1 MGSSLE
7 FKDLISI
14 VMKRWKILLIIPIV
28 CGLIGFS
35 ISYFILTP
43 VYRVQADLLVN
54 QTITDQDQPAT
65 TDVEM
70 NLRLIETYQFI
81 INSSRVRELVR
92 DQLAGDYQ
100 PEEFGKK
107 FSVETSPDT
116 QIISLYAEDSDP
128 EIASDMV
135 NLYASIAQKE
145 ISELMQLDNVRLL
158 TEAKAE
164 NFPVPVQPTPAL
176 YTIISFMAG
185 AGLALI
191 YITLSA
197 YFNTK
202 IHTRQDVERYL
213 GVPLL
218 GSIGMFS
225 KREGK
230 YQDGKQDFFQL
241 ISRTNKNKPDL
252 ESFRTLRTNIQFQRS
267 VKKLSSI
274 LVTSTQKNE
283 GKTVSAG
290 NLAIAMALDDK
301 KTVLIDADLRKLSW
315 SSPDDNDLNAGLT
328 HYLSGSMKMED
339 MLIDTS
345 IPNLSMINSGPLP
358 PNPTEL
364 IASSRMDQL
373 LSELEGTFDIIIID
387 SPPMVFSDAAVLAAK
402 VDGSVFI
409 SSAGT
414 TKVAHAQQAI
424 KQLKTVHAT
433 ILGAVLNNKKEKK
446 KAASY

>member
-1 MGSSLE
+1 MGSSLQ

-14 VMKRWKILLIIPIV
+14 VMKRWKILLITPIV
-28 CGLIGFS
+28 CAMIGFA
-35 ISYFILTP
+35 ISYYVLTP

-54 QTITDQDQPAT
+54 QTITDQDQSAT

-81 INSSRVRELVR
+81 INSSRVRELVLDR
-92 DQLAGDYQ
+92 LAGDYQ
-100 PEEFGKK
+100 PEELKKK
-107 FSVETSPDT
+107 FSVESSPDM
-116 QIISLYAEDSDP
+116 QIISLYVEDSDP
-128 EIASDMV
+128 EVASDMV
-135 NLYASIAQKE
+135 NLYASIAQQE
-145 ISELMQLDNVRLL
+145 ISELMQLDNVRML

-164 NFPVPVQPTPAL
+164 NFPVPVQPTPIL
-176 YTIISFMAG
+176 YTIISFLAG
-185 AGLALI
+185 TGLALI
-191 YITLSA
+191 YIALSA

-225 KREGK
+225 KKEGK
-230 YQDGKQDFFQL
+230 AEEGKQDFFQL
-241 ISRTNKNKPDL
+241 VSRANKNKPDL

-274 LVTSTQKNE
+274 LVTSTEKGE

-290 NLAIAMALDDK
+290 NLAMAMALDDK

-315 SSPDDNDLNAGLT
+315 SSADDPDLNQGLT
-328 HYLSGSMKMED
+328 NYLSGSMKMED

-364 IASSRMDQL
+364 IASLRMDQL
-373 LSELEGTFDIIIID
+373 LFELEESFDIIIID

-402 VDGSVFI
+402 VDGCVFI

-414 TKVAHAQQAI
+414 TKVSHAQQAVD
-424 KQLKTVHAT
+424 QLKTVHAT

-446 KAASY
+446 KVASY